1 MKKVLGRFM
10 PWLLA
15 ACLSLP
21 AMAQQARVIT
31 GRVTDAVQA
40 PLSNVTVQVKGGTQ
54 AVRTGADGRFSIQ
67 AGSGMQTLVFS
78 FVGMQTVEQPVAEGT
93 NTVNLSM
100 KPSNGSLEEVVVV
113 STGYQTLPKERAT
126 GSFGTVSREQLDKP
140 ATNIASRIIG
150 TNAGVQALRM
160 DEEGNPFFQIRG
172 LSTLYANQEPLVVVD
187 GFPIQGTY
195 NAINPNDVESVTI
208 LKDAAAASIWGA
220 RAVNGVIVVTTKNAG
235 KGTPLKVE
243 FSAFTRIASK
253 IDLDYVRPHASSAET
268 IDYERLAYN
277 KWGAQLNTGILAN
290 HAAWNWTPGQLALN
304 EANLGFITAAQRDK
318 TLDSLKGLDNR
329 AQITDLLL
337 AKPVTQQYN
346 LSLFSA
352 TQRMSQSLS
361 LLMEKNQSNFRETYN
376 DRQMMNYRTTASLA
390 HWLDLSLNTML
401 QYNRFTSNG
410 SSLSELTSLSPYEML
425 ANPDGT
431 LTETTLRY
439 YLPLIRRQVPVNLFP
454 YSDWSYNPAREIYSR
469 SLVNTE
475 LNGRVQAGL
484 TIKPMKG
491 LNIESRI
498 QYENFNTFTRNLY
511 GENSFTVR
519 QTVNQAAFWT
529 PGLPTSFTTTPIP
542 NLPKGSILDQSRT
555 NLTSWN
561 FRNLVSFNR
570 SFGKDH
576 DISAVAGTELQS
588 AILQTFGQPRTFGY
602 NDATLQLGIFP
613 NGPGGTPS
621 NGNQNGTGAPT
632 NLTIRNWLNQTQ
644 TFSYTNSFGY
654 STDRF
659 FSGFANAAYT
669 YRDKYTLSGS
679 FRSDASNLITDDPAY
694 RYAPFWSAG
703 ASWQVWKEEFMKGVD
718 FVDRL
723 ALRATYGYNGNID
736 KSTAFMPLI
745 SLGATPNVLTGAF
758 TASFSSLGN
767 PTLRWEK
774 TGTTNIG
781 IDYRLFR
788 GRLFGKIDLYDRRGR
803 DLIAVISIPN
813 VNGSSSQRLN
823 NAAMT
828 NRGIELEIGTEARI
842 GKKLRWTG
850 NLNFSYNRNRITDLF
865 IAQYASSS
873 LVARSTSSYVE
884 GYNANTLWMFKYTGF
899 NAAGQPTV
907 LGPGGVNYDM
917 QTFVPGDGRD
927 YLENKGTLVAP
938 MTFGFLNSFSYGQ
951 LTLSTI
957 ITGNFGH
964 VFQRRGFNYPVQ
976 WTTIRMLPNR
986 YVSDV
991 VSGKSADILTLPTN
1005 PNEPRYFFWD
1015 RFYNNLSYLSQSAS
1029 WLRLQEVNLNWRMP
1043 AAWLGKAGFR
1053 NGSLYVQGN
1062 DLFVLLANRY
1072 GEDPMYPL
1080 GTLNPMPKFTFGFK
1094 CEL

>member
-1 MKKVLGRFM
+1 MKKGFVRVM
-10 PWLLA
+10 AWLIA
-15 ACLSLP
+15 ACLALP
-21 AMAQQARVIT
+21 VTAQQTRVIT
-31 GRVTDAVQA
+31 GRVTDEAQA
-40 PLSNVTVQVKGGTQ
+40 PLTNVTVQVKGGSQT
-54 AVRTGADGRFSIQ
+54 VRTGADGRFSLQ
-67 AGSGMQTLVFS
+67 APAGMQTLVFS
-78 FVGMQTVEQPVAEGT
+78 FVGMQTAELPVAEGAGALT
-93 NTVNLSM
+93 FAM
-100 KPSNGSLEEVVVV
+100 KRSDGSLEEVVVV

-195 NAINPNDVESVTI
+195 NAVNPNDVESVTI

-235 KGTPLKVE
+235 KGQPLKVE
-243 FSAFTRIASK
+243 FSAFTRMASK
-253 IDLDYVRPHASSAET
+253 IDLDYARPHASAAET
-268 IDYERLAYN
+268 IEYEKLAYN

-290 HAAWNWTPGQLALN
+290 HQAWSWTPGQLALN
-304 EANLGFITAAQRDK
+304 EANLGFISAAQRDK

-329 AQITDLLL
+329 AQISDLLL
-337 AKPVTQQYN
+337 ARPVTQQYN
-346 LSLFSA
+346 LSLFGA
-352 TQRMSQSLS
+352 TQRMSQALS
-361 LLMEKNQSNFRETYN
+361 LLLEKNQSNFRETYN
-376 DRQMMNYRTTASLA
+376 DRHMMNYRTTASLA
-390 HWLDLSLNTML
+390 RWLDVSLNTML
-401 QYNRFTSNG
+401 QYNRFTNNG
-410 SSLSELTSLSPYEML
+410 SNLAEASSLSPYEML
-425 ANPDGT
+425 ANPDGS
-431 LTETTLRY
+431 LTQTTLRY

-454 YSDWSYNPAREIYSR
+454 YNDWSYNPAREIYSR

-475 LNGRVQAGL
+475 LNSRVQAGL
-484 TIKPMKG
+484 TLKPMKG

-511 GENSFTVR
+511 GENSFLVR
-519 QTVNQAAFWT
+519 QTVNHAAFWT

-555 NLTSWN
+555 NLTAWN

-588 AILQTFGQPRTFGY
+588 SVLQSFGQPRTFGY

-621 NGNQNGTGAPT
+621 NGNQNGTGTPT
-632 NLTIRNWLNQTQ
+632 TLTIRNWLNQTQ
-644 TFSYTNSFGY
+644 TFGYTNSFGY

-703 ASWQVWKEEFMKGVD
+703 ASWQVWKEDFMKGVD

-788 GRLFGKIDLYDRRGR
+788 GRLFGKIDLYDRRGS

-813 VNGSSSQRLN
+813 VNGAATQRLN

-828 NRGIELEIGTEARI
+828 NRGIEIEVGTEARI
-842 GKKLRWTG
+842 GRKLRWTG

-899 NAAGQPTV
+899 NAARQPTV

-917 QTFVPGDGRD
+917 QTFVPGDGRE

-938 MTFGFLNSFSYGQ
+938 MTFGFLNSFTYGQ

-986 YVSDV
+986 YASDV
-991 VSGKSADILTLPTN
+991 LNGKSADILTLPTN

-1015 RFYNNLSYLSQSAS
+1015 RFYNNLSYLSQNAS
-1029 WLRLQEVNLNWRMP
+1029 WLRLQEVNLNWRLP

-1053 NGSLYVQGN
+1053 NGSVYVQGN
-1062 DLFVLLANRY
+1062 DLLVLLANRY
-1072 GEDPMYPL
+1072 GEDPMYRL

>member
-1 MKKVLGRFM
+1 MKKGLDRVWA
-10 PWLLA
+10 WLIA
-15 ACLSLP
+15 ACLALP
-21 AMAQQARVIT
+21 ATAQQTRVIT
-31 GRVTDAVQA
+31 GRVTDEAQA
-40 PLSNVTVQVKGGTQ
+40 PLSNVTVQVKGGSQT
-54 AVRTGADGRFSIQ
+54 VRTGADGRFSIPAA
-67 AGSGMQTLVFS
+67 AGVQTLVFS
-78 FVGMQTVEQPVAEGT
+78 FVGMQTSEQAVAAGA
-93 NTVNLSM
+93 NTVSLVM
-100 KPSNGSLEEVVVV
+100 KRADGSLQEVVVV

-195 NAINPNDVESVTI
+195 NAVNPNDVESVTI

-243 FSAFTRIASK
+243 FSAFTRMASK
-253 IDLDYVRPHASSAET
+253 IDLDYARPHASSAET

-290 HAAWNWTPGQLALN
+290 HQAWSWTPGQLALN
-304 EANLGFITAAQRDK
+304 EANLGFISAAQRDK

-329 AQITDLLL
+329 AQISELLL
-337 AKPVTQQYN
+337 ARPVTQQYN
-346 LSLFSA
+346 LSLFGA
-352 TQRMSQSLS
+352 TQRMSQALS
-361 LLMEKNQSNFRETYN
+361 LLVEKNQSNFRETYN
-376 DRQMMNYRTTASLA
+376 DRNMMNYRTTASLA
-390 HWLDLSLNTML
+390 RWLDVSLNTML
-401 QYNRFTSNG
+401 QYNRFTNNG
-410 SSLSELTSLSPYEML
+410 SSLAEASSLSSYEML

-439 YLPLIRRQVPVNLFP
+439 YLPLIRRQVPVSLFP
-454 YSDWSYNPAREIYSR
+454 YNDWSYNPAREIYSR

-484 TIKPMKG
+484 TLKPMKG

-519 QTVNQAAFWT
+519 QTVNHASFWR
-529 PGLPTSFTTTPIP
+529 PGLPTSYTTRPVP
-542 NLPKGSILDQSRT
+542 NLPRGAILDQSRT
-555 NLTSWN
+555 NLTAWN

-588 AILQTFGQPRTFGY
+588 SVLQTFGQPRTYGY

-613 NGPGGTPS
+613 NGPGGTPA
-621 NGNQNGTGAPT
+621 NGNQNGTGTPT
-632 NLTIRNWLNQTQ
+632 TLTIRNWLNQTQ
-644 TFSYTNSFGY
+644 TFGYTNSFGY

-669 YRDKYTLSGS
+669 YRDRYTLSGS

-703 ASWQVWKEEFMKGVD
+703 ASWQVWKEDFMKGVD

-758 TASFSSLGN
+758 TATFSSLGN

-781 IDYRLFR
+781 VDYRLFR

-813 VNGSSSQRLN
+813 VNGAATQRLN

-828 NRGIELEIGTEARI
+828 NRGIEVEVGTEARI
-842 GKKLRWTG
+842 GRKLRWTG
-850 NLNFSYNRNRITDLF
+850 NINFSYNRNRITDLF
-865 IAQYASSS
+865 IAQYNSSS

-907 LGPGGVNYDM
+907 LGPGGTNYDM
-917 QTFVPGDGRD
+917 QTFVPGDGRQ

-938 MTFGFLNSFSYGQ
+938 MTFGFLNSFSYGP

-957 ITGNFGH
+957 VTGNIGH
-964 VFQRRGFNYPVQ
+964 VFQRLGFNYPVQ

-986 YVSDV
+986 YVSEV
-991 VSGKSADILTLPTN
+991 VSGKSAEILTLPTN
-1005 PNEPRYFFWD
+1005 ANEPRYFFWS
-1015 RFYNNLSYLSQSAS
+1015 RFYNNLSYLSQNAS
-1029 WLRLQEVNLNWRMP
+1029 WLRLQEVNLNWRLP
-1043 AAWLGKAGFR
+1043 AAALAKAGFR
-1053 NGSLYVQGN
+1053 NGSVYVQGN

>member
-100 KPSNGSLEEVVVV
+100 KSSNGSLEEVVVV

-126 GSFGTVSREQLDKP
+126 GSFGIVSREQLDKP

-745 SLGATPNVLTGAF
+745 SLSATPNVLTGAF

>member
-1 MKKVLGRFM
+1 MIKGFGRLL
-10 PWLLA
+10 PWLFS
-15 ACLSLP
+15 ACLSLS
-21 AMAQQARVIT
+21 ASAQPTRVIS
-31 GRVTDAVQA
+31 GRVTDDAQS
-40 PLSNVTVQVKGGTQ
+40 PLSNATVQVKGGPQT
-54 AVRTGADGRFSIQ
+54 VRTGADGRFSIQ
-67 AGSGMQTLVFS
+67 AATGLQTLVFS
-78 FVGMQTVEQPVAEGT
+78 FVGMQTSELPVAEGISNVT
-93 NTVNLSM
+93 FVM
-100 KPSNGSLEEVVVV
+100 KRSEASLDEVVVV

-220 RAVNGVIVVTTKNAG
+220 RAVNGVIVVTTKNAS

-253 IDLDYVRPHASSAET
+253 IDLDYSRPHATSAET
-268 IDYERLAYN
+268 VDYERLAYN

-290 HAAWNWTPGQLALN
+290 HQAWSWSLGQIALN
-304 EANLGFITAAQRDK
+304 EANLGFITAGQRDK

-329 AQITDLLL
+329 AQLSDLLL

-346 LSLFSA
+346 LSLQSS
-352 TQRMSQSLS
+352 TQRMSQALS
-361 LLMEKNQSNFRETYN
+361 LLMEKNQSNFRETFN
-376 DRQMMNYRTTASLA
+376 DRHMMNYRTTASLA
-390 HWLDLSLNTML
+390 PWLDVSLNTML
-401 QYNRFTSNG
+401 QYNRATNNG
-410 SSLSELTSLSPYEML
+410 SSLSELSSLSPYEML
-425 ANPDGT
+425 ANPDGS
-431 LTETTLRY
+431 LTQTTLRY
-439 YLPLIRRQVPVNLFP
+439 YLPLIQRQVPVNLFP
-454 YSDWSYNPAREIYSR
+454 YNDWSYNPAREIYSR

-498 QYENFNTFTRNLY
+498 QYENFNTFSRNLY

-519 QTVNQAAFWT
+519 QTVNHASFWT
-529 PGLPTSFTTTPIP
+529 PGLPTSMTTTPIA
-542 NLPKGSILDQSRT
+542 NLPKGAILDQSRS

-561 FRNLVSFNR
+561 FRNLASFNR

-576 DISAVAGTELQS
+576 DLSAVAGTEIQNAVLQS
-588 AILQTFGQPRTFGY
+588 FGQPRTYGY

-621 NGNQNGTGAPT
+621 NGNQNGTSAPT

-644 TFSYTNSFGY
+644 TFGYTNSFGY
-654 STDRF
+654 TTERF

-669 YRDKYTLSGS
+669 YRDKYTVSGS

-694 RYAPFWSAG
+694 RYAPFWSVG
-703 ASWQVWKEEFMKGVD
+703 ASWQVWKEDFMKGVE

-723 ALRATYGYNGNID
+723 SLRGTFGYNGNID

-745 SLGATPNVLTGAF
+745 SLSGTPNVLTGAF

-788 GRLFGKIDLYDRRGR
+788 GRLFGKVDLYDRRGR

-828 NRGIELEIGTEARI
+828 NRGIEIEVGSEARI
-842 GKKLRWTG
+842 GKHLRWSG

-873 LVARSTSSYVE
+873 LISRGTSAYAE
-884 GYNANTLWMFKYTGF
+884 GYNANTMWMFRYAGF
-899 NAAGQPTV
+899 NAGGQPTV
-907 LGPGGVNYDM
+907 LGPAGVNYDM
-917 QTFVPGDGRD
+917 QTFVPGDGRE
-927 YLENKGTLVAP
+927 YLENTGTLVAP
-938 MTFGFLNSFSYGQ
+938 MTFGYLNSLSYRQ
-951 LTLSTI
+951 LTFSFIL
-957 ITGNFGH
+957 TGNFGH

-976 WTTIRMLPNR
+976 WTTTRMLPNR
-986 YVSDV
+986 YISDV
-991 VSGKSADILTLPTN
+991 LTGKSNDILTLPVN
-1005 PNEPRYFFWD
+1005 PNEPRFYFWD
-1015 RFYNNLSYLSQSAS
+1015 RFYNNLSYLSQNAS
-1029 WLRLQEVNLNWRMP
+1029 WIRLQEVNLNWRVP
-1043 AAWLGKAGFR
+1043 SNWLGKAGFR
-1053 NGSLYVQGN
+1053 NSSVYVQGN
-1062 DLFVLLANRY
+1062 DLLVLLANRY

>member
-1 MKKVLGRFM
+1 MKKVLGRVM
-10 PWLLA
+10 AWLIA

-745 SLGATPNVLTGAF
+745 SLSATPNVLTGAF

>member
-1 MKKVLGRFM
+1 MKKGLGRM
-10 PWLLA
+10 MAWLLA
-15 ACLSLP
+15 ACLALP
-21 AMAQQARVIT
+21 ATAQQARVIT
-31 GRVTDAVQA
+31 GRVTDESQA
-40 PLSNVTVQVKGGTQ
+40 PLSNVTVLVKGDGQT
-54 AVRTGADGRFSIQ
+54 VRTGADGRFSVQ
-67 AGSGMQTLVFS
+67 AGPGAKTLVFS
-78 FVGMQTVEQPVAEGT
+78 FVGMQTAEQAVAAGA
-93 NTVNLSM
+93 NTVSLVM
-100 KPSNGSLEEVVVV
+100 KRADGSLQEVVVV

-195 NAINPNDVESVTI
+195 NAVNPNDVESVTI

-253 IDLDYVRPHASSAET
+253 IDLDYARPHASAAET
-268 IDYERLAYN
+268 IEYEKLAYN

-290 HAAWNWTPGQLALN
+290 HQAWNWTLGQLALN
-304 EANLGFITAAQRDK
+304 EANLGFISAAQRDK

-329 AQITDLLL
+329 SQISDLLL

-361 LLMEKNQSNFRETYN
+361 LLMEKNQSNFRETFN

-390 HWLDLSLNTML
+390 RWLDLSLNTML

-529 PGLPTSFTTTPIP
+529 PGLTTSFTTAPIS
-542 NLPKGSILDQSRT
+542 NLPKGSILDQSRS
-555 NLTSWN
+555 NLTAWN

-588 AILQTFGQPRTFGY
+588 SVLQTFGQPRTYGY

-621 NGNQNGTGAPT
+621 NGNQNGTGTPT
-632 NLTIRNWLNQTQ
+632 TLTIRNWLNQTQ

-669 YRDKYTLSGS
+669 YRDRYTLSGS

-703 ASWQVWKEEFMKGVD
+703 ASWQVWKEDFMKGVE

-745 SLGATPNVLTGAF
+745 SLSSTPNVLTGAF

-788 GRLFGKIDLYDRRGR
+788 GRLFGKLDLYDRRGR

-823 NAAMT
+823 NAAMS
-828 NRGIELEIGTEARI
+828 NRGIELEVGTEARI

-884 GYNANTLWMFKYTGF
+884 GYNANTMWMFKYTGF

-907 LGPGGVNYDM
+907 LGPGATNYDM
-917 QTFVPGDGRD
+917 QTFVPGDGRE
-927 YLENKGTLVAP
+927 YLDNKGTLVAP

-951 LTLSTI
+951 LTVSTI

-976 WTTIRMLPNR
+976 WTTLRMLPNR

-991 VSGKSADILTLPTN
+991 ISGKSAEILTLPTN
-1005 PNEPRYFFWD
+1005 PNEPRFFFWD
-1015 RFYNNLSYLSQSAS
+1015 RFYNNLSYLSQNAS
-1029 WLRLQEVNLNWRMP
+1029 WLRLQEVNLNYRLP
-1043 AAWLGKAGFR
+1043 ASWLSKAGFR
-1053 NGSLYVQGN
+1053 NGSVYVQGN
-1062 DLFVLLANRY
+1062 DLFVLLANQY

>member
-290 HAAWNWTPGQLALN
+290 HAAWNWTQGQLALN

-588 AILQTFGQPRTFGY
+588 AVLQTFGQPRTFGY

-644 TFSYTNSFGY
+644 SFSYTNSFGY

-842 GKKLRWTG
+842 GKKLRWSG

-884 GYNANTLWMFKYTGF
+884 GYNANTMWMFKYTGF

-991 VSGKSADILTLPTN
+991 VSGKSAEILTLPTN

-1015 RFYNNLSYLSQSAS
+1015 RFFNNLSYLSQSAS